1 MPEWPGVGRADDHRL
16 LEALRRGGGADAQ
29 ATAALYDA
37 YADRLSDYAYEL
49 VRDLDTAERAV
60 HDALVAASC
69 CAGRLKEPARLRAW
83 LYALTRFH
91 SATRSTR
98 KGAAQVTGPVMEM
111 TESADPPLAALVR
124 EALGEIA
131 DHERE
136 VLQLAVRH
144 GLTAAEV
151 GSVLGL
157 SSRQV
162 SARLT
167 RARDHLENAAAALV
181 LARVGRAHCPELSA
195 LVDHGVGAAW
205 QDGPLA
211 APLRK
216 RLSKHIAGCEI
227 CREGRGRH
235 VSAGRLLD
243 MIPVAFPPLSLRRRV
258 IESALHADRRDDV
271 ATAAFDQ
278 RGFPATT
285 GRRAEHRRTEP
296 AHTAHSR
303 TGHPQT
309 EHPQTGHPQTGHPQ
323 TGHARTEPGRN
334 ERRRVRSRPL
344 RTAPVMFAAVCVFG
358 AAGGLA
364 LVSGQAPAER
374 LEAIRVSPTAAPQ
387 DPGQPEEPE
396 ASEEPV
402 LGREGNGPPEA
413 TPAAPGDETPP
424 PNDSPQSAAT
434 APPHTA
440 PSGRSRPSSPSTRR
454 TPEPALTALCP
465 GDLGT
470 ATGASIT
477 LAARN
482 AVIEWT
488 AVASGGITV
497 SPRHGRLRAGA
508 SGRVTLSV
516 VDPGVAGKG
525 IVTFTS
531 SAGRPSCRMTWDGR
545 EGNGDTDPLPD
556 RSSEP
561 TTAPTR
567 PTRPPGGGSSSQP
580 PDEPG
585 ESGGSGE
592 TGDGPSAAGE
602 AAATPS
608 T

>member
-37 YADRLSDYAYEL
+37 YADRLSDYAYVL
-49 VRDLDTAERAV
+49 VRDLDAAERAV

-91 SATRSTR
+91 SATR
-98 KGAAQVTGPVMEM
+98 KGAAQVAGPVMEV

-131 DHERE
+131 GHERE
-136 VLQLAVRH
+136 VLELAVRH

-157 SSRQV
+157 ASRQV

-181 LARVGRAHCPELSA
+181 LARVARAHCPELSA

-211 APLRK
+211 TPLRK
-216 RLSKHIAGCEI
+216 RLSKHVAACEI

-235 VSAGRLLD
+235 VSAERLLD
-243 MIPVAFPPLSLRRRV
+243 LIPVAFPPLSLRRRV
-258 IESALHADRRDDV
+258 IESALQTDRHGDA

-285 GRRAEHRRTEP
+285 GRRAEHRRAEH
-296 AHTAHSR
+296 A
-303 TGHPQT
+303 QT
-309 EHPQTGHPQTGHPQ
+309 EH
-323 TGHARTEPGRN
+323 GRE

-344 RTAPVMFAAVCVFG
+344 RTAPVMLAAVCVFG

-374 LEAIRVSPTAAPQ
+374 LEAIRVSPTAAPE
-387 DPGQPEEPE
+387 DPGQPEGPE
-396 ASEEPV
+396 ESEEPV
-402 LGREGNGPPEA
+402 LGPEESGPPEA
-413 TPAAPGDETPP
+413 TPAAPGDGTPP
-424 PNDSPQSAAT
+424 PSDSPQSAAT

-440 PSGRSRPSSPSTRR
+440 PSGRSRPSS
-454 TPEPALTALCP
+454 
-465 GDLGT
+465 
-470 ATGASIT
+470 
-477 LAARN
+477 
-482 AVIEWT
+482 
-488 AVASGGITV
+488 
-497 SPRHGRLRAGA
+497 
-508 SGRVTLSV
+508 
-516 VDPGVAGKG
+516 
-525 IVTFTS
+525 
-531 SAGRPSCRMTWDGR
+531 
-545 EGNGDTDPLPD
+545 
-556 RSSEP
+556 
-561 TTAPTR
+561 
-567 PTRPPGGGSSSQP
+567 
-580 PDEPG
+580 
-585 ESGGSGE
+585 
-592 TGDGPSAAGE
+592 
-602 AAATPS
+602 
-608 T
+608 

>member
-1 MPEWPGVGRADDHRL
+1 LPEWPGVGRADDHRL
-16 LEALRRGGGADAQ
+16 LEALRRGAGADAQ

-37 YADRLSDYAYEL
+37 YADRLSDYAYVL
-49 VRDLDTAERAV
+49 VRDLDAAERAV

-69 CAGRLKEPARLRAW
+69 CADRLKEPARLRAW

-91 SATRSTR
+91 SATRLR
-98 KGAAQVTGPVMEM
+98 KGAAQVAGPVIEM

-136 VLQLAVRH
+136 VLELAVRH

-157 SSRQV
+157 ASRQV

-205 QDGPLA
+205 QDGPLP

-216 RLSKHIAGCEI
+216 RLSKHIAACEI

-235 VSAGRLLD
+235 VSAERLLD
-243 MIPVAFPPLSLRRRV
+243 MIPIAFPPLSLRRRV
-258 IESALHADRRDDV
+258 IESARRTDRRDDA
-271 ATAAFDQ
+271 ATAEFDQ
-278 RGFPATT
+278 RGFPATA
-285 GRRAEHRRTEP
+285 GRRAEHRR
-296 AHTAHSR
+296 
-303 TGHPQT
+303 
-309 EHPQTGHPQTGHPQ
+309 EHGR
-323 TGHARTEPGRN
+323 AEPGRN
-334 ERRRVRSRPL
+334 ERGRVRSRPL
-344 RTAPVMFAAVCVFG
+344 RTAPVMLAAVCVFG

-374 LEAIRVSPTAAPQ
+374 LEAIRVSPTAAP
-387 DPGQPEEPE
+387 EEPAAE
-396 ASEEPV
+396 DPEEPV
-402 LGREGNGPPEA
+402 LGPEESGPPAA
-413 TPAAPGDETPP
+413 TPTTPGDETPP
-424 PNDSPQSAAT
+424 PDDSPQSAAT

-454 TPEPALTALCP
+454 APKPALTALCP

-488 AVASGGITV
+488 AVTSGGIAV
-497 SPRHGRLRAGA
+497 SPRRGRLRAGA

-525 IVTFTS
+525 VVTFAS

-545 EGNGDTDPLPD
+545 EGNGDADPLPD
-556 RSSEP
+556 RTSEP
-561 TTAPTR
+561 TTGPTR
-567 PTRPPGGGSSSQP
+567 PTRPPGGSSSEP
-580 PDEPG
+580 PDESG

-592 TGDGPSAAGE
+592 PGESDGGSPPAGE

-608 T
+608 A